1 MFQRTKTKVILIAIL
16 FLLTPLTIRADTLGQ
31 TVKFNI
37 DSSYDFSGRSEISA
51 TLRIS
56 TLKLYF
62 YIDEDWWKSLDY
74 QKKQDVENLLRAL
87 DTEFYNKIYP
97 ILTSTFGFEWKPGID
112 RDEKITILIH
122 PMRKG
127 AGGYF
132 NSGDEYSKL
141 ENPKSNGREMVYLNA
156 NYIDNPLLKSFLA
169 HEFVH
174 LITFNQKD
182 KIYGVSEEIWLNEA
196 RAEYALTLLG
206 YNSKFEGSYLE
217 KEVKI
222 FISNPSDSITEWQG
236 EESDYGALNIFTH
249 YLVEKYGIKILVDSL
264 KSKEVGIQSLNT
276 ALKNNGFS
284 EDFGQIF
291 TNWLIALSLNNC
303 SFGEK
308 YCFQNENLKEI
319 RIAPSL
325 IFLPFTGESTLFTTY
340 LIKEWSGNWYK
351 IIGGKNGLKVEFTGS
366 PEVKFKVPYL
376 LQDQKGNIS
385 INFLELNDSQKG
397 EIYIP
402 DFGENNLSFILI
414 PSIQSKISGFSNQEP
429 FYTFSWKISVVK
441 NEEKEAELINE
452 LLAQIE
458 SLKKQ
463 ITEVQ
468 AQINAILAKKGQLV
482 SCQKLENN
490 LYFGMRNNNEVRCL
504 QEFLKSQGPEI
515 YPEGLVT
522 GNFLSLTKVA
532 VIRFQEKYA
541 SEILAPLGLTKGTGI
556 VGSTTRAK
564 LNAILGK

>member
-1 MFQRTKTKVILIAIL
+1 MSQKLKIIFAGIIFLILPLIAS
-16 FLLTPLTIRADTLGQ
+16 ADTLGQ

-51 TLRIS
+51 TLRVS

-62 YIDEDWWKSLDY
+62 YIDDDWWKSLDY

-87 DTEFYNKIYP
+87 DAEFYNKIYP
-97 ILTSTFGFEWKPGID
+97 VLTSTFGFEWQPGID

-122 PMRKG
+122 QMRKG

-141 ENPKSNGREMVYLNA
+141 ENPKSNEREMVYLNA
-156 NYIDNPLLKSFLA
+156 NYIDSPLLKSFLA

-174 LITFNQKD
+174 LITFNQKE
-182 KIYGVSEEIWLNEA
+182 KQFGVEEEVWLNEA

-222 FISNPSDSITEWQG
+222 FVSNPSDSITEWQG
-236 EESDYGALNIFTH
+236 DEKDYGALNIFTH

-264 KSKEVGIQSLNT
+264 HLKETGIKSLNT
-276 ALKNNGFS
+276 AFKNNGFS

-351 IIGGKNGLKVEFTGS
+351 IIGGKNGLKVEFTGF

-441 NEEKEAELINE
+441 NEEKEAELIKE

-463 ITEVQ
+463 IADVQ
-468 AQINAILAKKGQLV
+468 AQINAILAKRGQLV

-504 QEFLKSQGPEI
+504 QEFLKSQGSEI
-515 YPEGLVT
+515 YPEALIT
-522 GNFLSLTKVA
+522 GNFLSLTQAA

-564 LNAILGK
+564 INSLISK

>member
-1 MFQRTKTKVILIAIL
+1 MSQKLKIIFAGIIFLILPLIAS
-16 FLLTPLTIRADTLGQ
+16 ADTLGQ

-51 TLRIS
+51 TLRVS

-87 DTEFYNKIYP
+87 DAEFYNKIYP
-97 ILTSTFGFEWKPGID
+97 VLTSTFGFEWQPGID

-122 PMRKG
+122 QMRKG

-141 ENPKSNGREMVYLNA
+141 ENPKSNEREMVYLNA
-156 NYIDNPLLKSFLA
+156 NYIDSPLLKSFLA

-174 LITFNQKD
+174 LITFNQKE
-182 KIYGVSEEIWLNEA
+182 KQFGVEEEVWLNEA

-222 FISNPSDSITEWQG
+222 FVSNPSDSITEWQG
-236 EESDYGALNIFTH
+236 DEKDYGALNIFTH

-264 KSKEVGIQSLNT
+264 HLKETGIKSLNT
-276 ALKNNGFS
+276 AFKNNGFS

-351 IIGGKNGLKVEFTGS
+351 IIGGKNGLKVEFTGF

-441 NEEKEAELINE
+441 NEEKEAELIKE

-463 ITEVQ
+463 IADVQ
-468 AQINAILAKKGQLV
+468 AQINAILAKRGQLV

-504 QEFLKSQGPEI
+504 QEFLKSQGSEI
-515 YPEGLVT
+515 YPEALIT
-522 GNFLSLTKVA
+522 GNFLSLTQAA

-564 LNAILGK
+564 INSLISK

>member
-1 MFQRTKTKVILIAIL
+1 MSQKLKIIFAGIIFLILPLIAS
-16 FLLTPLTIRADTLGQ
+16 ADTLGQ

-87 DTEFYNKIYP
+87 DAEFYNKIYP
-97 ILTSTFGFEWKPGID
+97 VLTSTFGFEWQPGID

-122 PMRKG
+122 QMRKG

-141 ENPKSNGREMVYLNA
+141 ENPKSNEREMVYLNA
-156 NYIDNPLLKSFLA
+156 NYIDSPLLKSFLA

-174 LITFNQKD
+174 LITFNQKE
-182 KIYGVSEEIWLNEA
+182 KQFGVEEEVWLNEA

-222 FISNPSDSITEWQG
+222 FVSNPSDSITEWQG
-236 EESDYGALNIFTH
+236 DEKDYGALNIFTH

-264 KSKEVGIQSLNT
+264 HLKETGIKSLNT
-276 ALKNNGFS
+276 AFKNNGFS

-351 IIGGKNGLKVEFTGS
+351 IIGGKNGLKVEFTGF

-441 NEEKEAELINE
+441 NEEKEAELIKE

-463 ITEVQ
+463 IADVQ
-468 AQINAILAKKGQLV
+468 AQINAILAKRGQLV

-504 QEFLKSQGPEI
+504 QEFLKSQGSEI
-515 YPEGLVT
+515 YPEALIT
-522 GNFLSLTKVA
+522 GNFLSLTQAA

-564 LNAILGK
+564 INSLISK

>member
-1 MFQRTKTKVILIAIL
+1 MSQKLKIIFAGIIFLILPLIAS
-16 FLLTPLTIRADTLGQ
+16 ADTLGQ

-62 YIDEDWWKSLDY
+62 YIDDDWWKSLDY

-87 DTEFYNKIYP
+87 DAEFYNKIYP
-97 ILTSTFGFEWKPGID
+97 VLTSTFGFEWQPGID

-122 PMRKG
+122 QMRKG

-141 ENPKSNGREMVYLNA
+141 ENPKSNEREMVYLNA
-156 NYIDNPLLKSFLA
+156 NYIDSPLLKSFLA

-174 LITFNQKD
+174 LITFNQKE
-182 KIYGVSEEIWLNEA
+182 KQFGVEEEVWLNEA

-222 FISNPSDSITEWQG
+222 FVSNPSDSITEWQG
-236 EESDYGALNIFTH
+236 DEKDYGALNIFTH

-264 KSKEVGIQSLNT
+264 HLKETGIKSLNT
-276 ALKNNGFS
+276 AFKNNGFS

-351 IIGGKNGLKVEFTGS
+351 IIGGKNGLKVEFTGF

-441 NEEKEAELINE
+441 NEEKEAELIKE

-463 ITEVQ
+463 IADVQ
-468 AQINAILAKKGQLV
+468 AQINAILAKRGQLV

-504 QEFLKSQGPEI
+504 QEFLKSQGSEI
-515 YPEGLVT
+515 YPEALIT
-522 GNFLSLTKVA
+522 GNFLSLTQAA

-564 LNAILGK
+564 INSLISK